1 MAGEQKL
8 TFEQFRH
15 AVVEL
20 GQEQYELTLFVS
32 GASDSSARA
41 ITNIRE
47 ICDAHLHGRHE
58 LNIVDLNQEPGL
70 TSQHNVMATPTLI
83 KDHPL
88 PLRMLVGDMSD
99 HVKVLLALGL
109 PENSETNVAPVAAH
123 FSQCFRV
130 PGHNPDFAE

>member
-1 MAGEQKL
+1 MAADQEL

-15 AVVEL
+15 ALVEL
-20 GQEQYELTLFVS
+20 GEERYELTLFVS

-47 ICDAHLHGRHE
+47 ICDAYLKGHHQLT
-58 LNIVDLNQEPGL
+58 IVDLNQEPAL
-70 TSQHNVMATPTLI
+70 TSQHNVLATPTLI

-99 HVKVLLALGL
+99 HVRVLLALDV
-109 PENSETNVAPVAAH
+109 PETAETSLA
-123 FSQCFRV
+123 RV
-130 PGHNPDFAE
+130 PVKEASK